1 MNFISAF
8 IDGIVAFVRRNP
20 LTCVTLLLIAVVAP
34 SLFGFMLYVILGMVL
49 VSIISALI
57 FAWRL
62 RRIQRQMEE
71 QFRGQAGQ
79 YTQYDNRSDS
89 GREGEVRVH
98 ATTAMPEKRV
108 SDDVGEYVDFKEEK
122 NPAPEPEQ

>member
-8 IDGIVAFVRRNP
+8 IDGIVGFVRRNP
-20 LTCVTLLLIAVVAP
+20 LTCVILLLIAVVAP

-62 RRIQRQMEE
+62 RRMQRQMEE
-71 QFRGQAGQ
+71 QFRQHESE
-79 YTQYDNRSDS
+79 YTRYDRRN
-89 GREGEVRVH
+89 
-98 ATTAMPEKRV
+98 V

-122 NPAPEPEQ
+122 NPEPEK

>member
-8 IDGIVAFVRRNP
+8 IDGIVGFVRRNP
-20 LTCVTLLLIAVVAP
+20 LTCVILLLIAVVAP

-62 RRIQRQMEE
+62 RRMQRQMEE
-71 QFRGQAGQ
+71 QFRQHESE
-79 YTQYDNRSDS
+79 YTRYDRGNSS
-89 GREGEVRVH
+89 AEEGEVRVH

-122 NPAPEPEQ
+122 NPEPEK